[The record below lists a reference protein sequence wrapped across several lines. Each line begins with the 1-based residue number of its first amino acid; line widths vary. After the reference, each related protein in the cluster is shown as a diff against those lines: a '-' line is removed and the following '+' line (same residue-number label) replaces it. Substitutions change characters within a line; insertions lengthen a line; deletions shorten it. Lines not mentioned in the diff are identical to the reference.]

1 MSRIGRQPVPIA
13 KGVEVK
19 IADGRV
25 SVKGPKGQ
33 LEEAVAPHCRLEVAD
48 GEVLVHRDGEEKR
61 AKAMHGLMRAL
72 VANMVKGVTDG
83 FSRQLDIVGV
93 GYRAEVSNK
102 KLTLTIGFSHPVV
115 MPIPQGLEVVAES
128 QTRLLVRGASK
139 QQVGQFAA
147 EIRKVREPEPY
158 KGKGIRYV
166 DEQVRRKVG
175 KTGVSAG
182 S

>member
-1 MSRIGRQPVPIA
+1 MSRIGRQPVAIG
-13 KGVEVK
+13 KGVEVNV
-19 IADGRV
+19 ADGRV
-25 SVKGPKGQ
+25 RVKGPKGQ
-33 LEEAVAPHCRLEVAD
+33 LEEAVAPHCSVEVKS

-83 FSRQLDIVGV
+83 FSRSLDIVGV
-93 GYRAEVSNK
+93 GYRAEVANK

-115 MPIPQGLEVVAES
+115 MEIPQGLEVVAES

-175 KTGVSAG
+175 KTGVSTG

>member
-1 MSRIGRQPVPIA
+1 MSRIGRQPVPLA

-33 LEEAVAPHCRLEVAD
+33 LDEAVAPHCRVEVAD
-48 GEVLVHRDGEEKR
+48 GEVVIHREGEEKR

-72 VANMVKGVTDG
+72 IANMVKGVTEG

-93 GYRAEVSNK
+93 GYRAEVANK
-102 KLTLTIGFSHPVV
+102 NLTLTIFPTRYQ
-115 MPIPQGLEVVAES
+115 PIRRASRSGREPDSAA
-128 QTRLLVRGASK
+128 RARASK

-147 EIRKVREPEPY
+147 EIRRCASLS
-158 KGKGIRYV
+158 RT
-166 DEQVRRKVG
+166 RARAFA
-175 KTGVSAG
+175 T
-182 S
+182 